1 MLELVKEV
9 LRGMGENILTRK
21 SYIVL
26 VSCFAFLLGIIIH
39 SFFDVKI
46 GIFLLYNLMLA
57 AGAGMIIFC
66 LPREAS
72 AKWGSDK
79 KTRLI
84 LFGVFF
90 VLAGLWRFDLS
101 VRDNKI
107 FPQYFGR
114 EVKITG
120 VISDE
125 PQSKMDK
132 QQLVI
137 RPEKIAGA
145 EFYGPERILMT
156 TNLYP
161 VYKYGERLIFSCKLA
176 APKPPSALSF
186 KKGDKGGFN
195 PSKGGGRVGDFNYA
209 KWLTI
214 NDIYGLCYWPE
225 ITRIRADDKNVADTR
240 GFMATLFNFKTFLIS
255 KVNNALHEPYA
266 SFLSGLI
273 LGARSSMPPAVLE
286 NFRRTGTT
294 HIIAISGW
302 NISFL
307 SWLFMPL
314 LFHLR
319 IRRGKAF
326 YVMLVF
332 IAAYTLLA
340 GASASVVRAAL
351 MGVCLL
357 LAQKIGRLHVAG
369 RALLYA
375 VVLMF
380 LQNPRAIFDAGF
392 WLSAAATFGLI
403 YFSPILTR
411 IIKTKIKFVNDYIV
425 PTITAI
431 IFTLPIS
438 SYIFGSASLWSLP
451 ANLLIV
457 PLVPIAFVLALS
469 GMALAAA
476 LPVYLSAWALWPA
489 AGMLSYIMEAAGLLA
504 RLPGYSEWRMP
515 LLVVAVYYSALLYFT
530 FKKFQEFKLREKF
543 HISENSFYQ

>member
-1 MLELVKEV
+1 MREWAGGLIKEV
-9 LRGMGENILTRK
+9 TERR
-21 SYIVL
+21 SRVVL
-26 VSCFAFLLGIIIH
+26 VGCFAFLFGVIVH

-46 GIFLLYNLMLA
+46 GSFLLYNLLLA
-57 AGAGMIIFC
+57 AGAAMIIFW
-66 LPREAS
+66 RS
-72 AKWGSDK
+72 V

-107 FPQYFGR
+107 FPQYLGR
-114 EVKITG
+114 ELEITG

-137 RPEKIAGA
+137 RPEKIGGA
-145 EFYGPERILMT
+145 EFYGPERILVT

-161 VYKYGERLIFSCKLA
+161 VYKYGQRLNFSCKLA
-176 APKPPSALSF
+176 APKSPSTSPF
-186 KKGDKGGFN
+186 I
-195 PSKGGGRVGDFNYA
+195 KGGGRVGDFNYA

-225 ITRIRADDKNVADTR
+225 VTRINAEQRSADTR
-240 GFMATLFNFKTFLIS
+240 GFIAALLNFKNFLITR
-255 KVNNALHEPYA
+255 VNNSLHEPYA

-273 LGARSSMPPAVLE
+273 LGARSGMPPTILE

-307 SWLFMPL
+307 SWLFMPA
-314 LFHLR
+314 LFILG

-326 YVMLVF
+326 YIVLVF
-332 IAAYTLLA
+332 IILYTLLV
-340 GASASVVRAAL
+340 GASASVIRAAL
-351 MGVCLL
+351 MGSTLL
-357 LAQKIGRLHVAG
+357 LAQKTGRLNHAG

-375 VVLMF
+375 VALMF
-380 LQNPRAIFDAGF
+380 LQNPRTIYDAGF

-403 YFSPILTR
+403 YFSPVLSR
-411 IIKTKIKFVNDYIV
+411 IIRTKIKFVHYYIV

-438 SYIFGSASLWSLP
+438 SYIFGSVSLWSFP

-457 PLVPIAFVLALS
+457 PLVPVAFVLALS
-469 GMALAAA
+469 GMLLAAI
-476 LPVYLSAWALWPA
+476 LPAYLAAWALWPA
-489 AGMLSYIMEAAGLLA
+489 SGVLNYIMKAAELVA

-515 LLVVAVYYSALLYFT
+515 LIVLVLYYAALLYFIYY
-530 FKKFQEFKLREKF
+530 KSKELQKSQIEK
-543 HISENSFYQ
+543 